1 MFRNFRRALLG
12 LAVTASS
19 IVAIPVATSVV
30 SASDGTLDNTTWGAE
45 YGGRVR
51 INFDFNESGGNVRFT
66 ATTGYLMSDPS
77 GALLLAGY
85 VGSAA
90 TTNQKFATLVL
101 ADNGD
106 PLNSFNANGLTVY
119 DLPNGGSTQYA
130 QGAAEKIYK
139 LGNDYVLAGWVGSDE
154 SNGNPAMLRVSGATM
169 AKSGR

>member
-66 ATTGYLMSDPS
+66 ATGDLSQSATLPSSIGVGDHTLVVASGNTYAVMGLRVVPSSLPTTGLTEGS
-77 GALLLAGY
+77 GRTMVIALFTLVFAVVLVRSRRLTLLA
-85 VGSAA
+85 
-90 TTNQKFATLVL
+90 
-101 ADNGD
+101 
-106 PLNSFNANGLTVY
+106 
-119 DLPNGGSTQYA
+119 
-130 QGAAEKIYK
+130 
-139 LGNDYVLAGWVGSDE
+139 
-154 SNGNPAMLRVSGATM
+154 R
-169 AKSGR
+169 